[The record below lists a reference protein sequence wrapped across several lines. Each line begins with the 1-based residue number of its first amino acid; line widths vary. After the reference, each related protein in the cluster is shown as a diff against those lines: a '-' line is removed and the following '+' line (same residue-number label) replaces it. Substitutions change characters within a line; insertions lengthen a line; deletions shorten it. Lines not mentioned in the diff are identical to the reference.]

1 MQVTEHMLKE
11 EIEFWRSM
19 IENRKGEISEQTAER
34 MINAR
39 ELAER
44 KLLLVQEGPS
54 HEGQR
59 HYFD

>member
-1 MQVTEHMLKE
+1 MQVTVHMLKQ

-44 KLLLVQEGPS
+44 KLLLVQGGPS

-59 HYFD
+59 YYFD